1 MVFLLSVE
9 LLVLLRTF
17 SLDKMIPIVVDSRR
31 EVRAP
36 VPASNWWRILQ
47 RRSPRTFT
55 VSVLA

>member
-36 VPASNWWRILQ
+36 VPTSNWWRILQ
-47 RRSPRTFT
+47 RRSPRTLH
-55 VSVLA
+55 S